1 MSPALRALL
10 LLLLL
15 AGPVRAHRL
24 TVEGLVEDGRVRVE
38 VYFSDGTTPE
48 GAEVVAVREG
58 VEVARGVTD
67 AAGRFSFVP
76 PAAGRY
82 AISVVE
88 PGLHRGRVDVE
99 VEPAQLASS
108 PAAPAATS
116 TGAVASSAS
125 PGAAPAGATDPRG
138 ADGWRG
144 TLAGLVAIGALALGL
159 AWWQR
164 RASARAPS

>member
-10 LLLLL
+10 LVLAL
-15 AGPVRAHRL
+15 AGTARAHRL
-24 TVEGLVEDGRVRVE
+24 NVEGRVEAGRVRVE

-58 VEVARGVTD
+58 VEVARGTTD
-67 AAGRFSFVP
+67 ATGRFSFAP
-76 PAAGRY
+76 PAAGWY

-99 VEPAQLASS
+99 VVPGALAPDPAVVGT
-108 PAAPAATS
+108 APT
-116 TGAVASSAS
+116 SSA
-125 PGAAPAGATDPRG
+125 PPAPVGSATPARTRG
-138 ADGWRG
+138 ASDDWRG
-144 TLAGLVAIGALALGL
+144 TLAGLLAIGALALGL

-164 RASARAPS
+164 RARTTT

>member
-10 LLLLL
+10 LLLAL
-15 AGPVRAHRL
+15 AGTARAHRL
-24 TVEGLVEDGRVRVE
+24 NVEGRVEAGRVRVE
-38 VYFSDGTTPE
+38 VYFSDGTMPE

-58 VEVARGVTD
+58 VEVARGATD
-67 AAGRFSFVP
+67 ATGRFSFAP

-99 VEPAQLASS
+99 VGVADL
-108 PAAPAATS
+108 AAPT
-116 TGAVASSAS
+116 SSAAR
-125 PGAAPAGATDPRG
+125 AAPVTSSAPDAANLRTGGDDWVR
-138 ADGWRG
+138 
-144 TLAGLVAIGALALGL
+144 TLAGLATIGALALGL

-164 RASARAPS
+164 RTGMRATA